1 MRHYWSLEDIHLQD
15 TWLTIGTFD
24 GVHRGHQEIVRK
36 LVADAQANNAQAVV
50 LTFYPHP
57 AIILGK
63 RPDPFYL
70 TTPEERANLLGNLG
84 VDVVIT
90 LPFTPQLSSKTAS
103 EFVSLISSQIGM
115 RHLMVGPDFALG
127 HDRGGDID
135 TLIALGEEFDY
146 SLSRIS
152 SVLVDGKA
160 VSSSR
165 IRAALSEGD
174 LGQVNLLL
182 GRPYFINGHVVPGD
196 GRGSTI
202 GIPTANLS
210 VWLERALPKSG
221 VYASKANVNGK
232 ILESVTNIGVRPTF
246 DSQQN
251 QLHVETHLLNFD
263 EQIYGQEIHLE
274 LISRLRDEQRFP
286 NVEALVDQISQDI
299 IDAKQILSIED
310 IKLIN

>member
-1 MRHYWSLEDIHLQD
+1 MHHYWSLEEIRLQD

-24 GVHRGHQEIVRK
+24 GVHRGHQEIVHK
-36 LVADAQANNAQAVV
+36 LVTNAHANSAQAVV

-57 AIILGK
+57 AIVLGK

-70 TTPEERANLLGNLG
+70 TTPEERAELLGNLG

-90 LPFTPQLSSKTAS
+90 LPFTPQLSTTPAF
-103 EFVSLISSQIGM
+103 EFVSIIKSHTGM
-115 RHLMVGPDFALG
+115 RHLLVGPDFALG
-127 HDRGGDID
+127 RDRGGDIHI
-135 TLIALGEEFDY
+135 LSALGEEFNY
-146 SLSRIS
+146 SLTTIS
-152 SVLVDGKA
+152 PVVIDDKE

-165 IRAALSEGD
+165 IRAALNKGD
-174 LGQVNLLL
+174 MDQVNLLL

-196 GRGSTI
+196 GRGHSI

-221 VYASKANVNGK
+221 VYASKAKVNGN
-232 ILESVTNIGVRPTF
+232 IHESVTNVGIRPTF

-251 QLHVETHLLNFD
+251 HLHIETHLLNFG

-274 LISRLRDEQRFP
+274 FFSRLRDEQRFP
-286 NVEALVDQISQDI
+286 NVKALVNQITQDI
-299 IDAKQILSIED
+299 SNAKQILTQ
-310 IKLIN
+310 

>member
-1 MRHYWSLEDIHLQD
+1 MRHYWSLEEIHLQD

-24 GVHRGHQEIVRK
+24 GVHRGHQEIVHK
-36 LVADAQANNAQAVV
+36 LVANAHADNAQAVV

-63 RPDPFYL
+63 RPDPYYL
-70 TTPEERANLLGNLG
+70 TTPEERANLLGDFG

-103 EFVSLISSQIGM
+103 EFVSLIKSHIGM

-127 HDRGGDID
+127 HDRGGDIK
-135 TLIALGEEFDY
+135 TLIALGEEFGY
-146 SLSRIS
+146 SLSTIS
-152 SVLVDGKA
+152 PVVVDGKE

-174 LGQVNLLL
+174 LDQVNLLL
-182 GRPYFINGHVVPGD
+182 GRSFFINGHVVPGD
-196 GRGSTI
+196 GRGSEI

-221 VYASKANVNGK
+221 VYASKAIINGN
-232 ILESVTNIGVRPTF
+232 INESVTNVGVRPTF

-251 QLHVETHLLNFD
+251 HLHVETHLLNFV

-274 LISRLRDEQRFP
+274 FISRLRDEQRFP
-286 NVEALVDQISQDI
+286 NVEALVSQITKDI
-299 IDAKQILSIED
+299 IDAKQILTTED
-310 IKLIN
+310 VKHIY